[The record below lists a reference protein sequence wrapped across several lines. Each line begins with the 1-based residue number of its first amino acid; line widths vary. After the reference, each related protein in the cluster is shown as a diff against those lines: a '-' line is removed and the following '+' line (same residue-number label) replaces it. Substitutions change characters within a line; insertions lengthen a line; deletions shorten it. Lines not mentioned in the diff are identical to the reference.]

1 MPDGRKRKLA
11 GVAAAAGRAPARGR
25 RRPAGAPKGKGTRGR
40 AARLLGGVFP
50 RLRMKGPLFGFASV
64 CAIVEAGDG
73 DRRVHVGQVDALGRR
88 PDPSRRQKLLRGLDQ
103 PGMARVFAA
112 LGSSRRLAMLGAIFD
127 GACSYAEL
135 VGRLNMKA
143 GPLYHHVRELRL
155 AGLLESDARDSYRLS
170 KRGRYAWLAAC
181 SLDALLKGV
190 RQVRRGG
197 S

>member
-1 MPDGRKRKLA
+1 MADARKRKPA
-11 GVAAAAGRAPARGR
+11 GAAAAGGRVPRRGR
-25 RRPAGAPKGKGTRGR
+25 KRRVAAPKGKGMGGR

-50 RLRMKGPLFGFASV
+50 RLRGKGPLFGFASV
-64 CAIVEAGDG
+64 CAIVEAGQKED
-73 DRRVHVGQVDALGRR
+73 RVHAGQVDALDRR
-88 PDPSRRQKLLRGLDQ
+88 PEGSRGQKLLRGLDQ

-127 GACSYAEL
+127 GACSYAAL

-170 KRGRYAWLAAC
+170 KRGTYAWLAAC
-181 SLDALLKGV
+181 SLDALLKSV
-190 RQVRRGG
+190 RQARRRGT
-197 S
+197 